1 MRRLVLLRSLAVF
14 WLALV
19 SITGWAQANLE
30 INTPAIQALQSSLAA
45 RYEALRPFYN
55 SGAIGLT
62 RDGLVTLRDAGAV
75 PLPQRQAANRLVAEQ
90 NRDLV
95 ALYREIARANG
106 HPEWERDIQMTFGQR
121 WIAKAQPGWYYQN
134 PAGQWVR
141 K

>member
-1 MRRLVLLRSLAVF
+1 MRRHFLSRGVVLLCLLLAP
-14 WLALV
+14 AA
-19 SITGWAQANLE
+19 GWAQANLE

-45 RYEALRPFYN
+45 RYDALRSFYD

-62 RDGLVTLRDAGAV
+62 RDGLVTVRDAGAV
-75 PLPQRQAANRLVAEQ
+75 PLPQRQTANRLVAEQ

-106 HPEWERDIQMTFGQR
+106 HPEWEREIQTTFGQR

-134 PAGQWVR
+134 AAGQWVR

>member
-19 SITGWAQANLE
+19 SVTGWAQANLE

-75 PLPQRQAANRLVAEQ
+75 PLPQRQTANRLVAEQ